1 MQFYVDDIKIG
12 ENMKNSKNMKIL
24 IILSIIVLVA
34 FAGCTGTQDTIKTP
48 DGEVKISQGGSGPDW
63 CKAGTKM
70 TTTGAD
76 GKQGSFEIKGITT
89 YEGKEVCESEWKS
102 DEGSM
107 TQYFNED
114 SSYLVM
120 ISKDKSGNIINKV
133 DMSQPK

>member
-1 MQFYVDDIKIG
+1 
-12 ENMKNSKNMKIL
+12 MKTKKNTKIL
-24 IILSIIVLVA
+24 IILSIIGLIA
-34 FAGCTGTQDTIKTP
+34 FAGCTGKQDTIKTP
-48 DGEVKISQGGSGPDW
+48 DGEIKVSEGGSGPDW

-76 GKQGSFEIKGITT
+76 GKQGSFEIKGITN
-89 YEGKEVCESEWKS
+89 YEGKEVCESHWSS

-114 SSYLVM
+114 SSYLVK
-120 ISKDKSGNIINKV
+120 ISKDTSGKIINKV